1 MAAKKT
7 STEEPKGYAEAMS
20 ELEMI
25 LREIDSNSVDVDV
38 LSEKVQRASYLVD
51 WCTGRITAAQLTID
65 ELVASFGDDDFGDD
79 DDDDLDDDEEDEDD
93 DDFDDED
100 DE

>member
-20 ELEMI
+20 ELETI

-38 LSEKVQRASYLVD
+38 LSTKVQRASYLVD

-65 ELVASFGDDDFGDD
+65 ELVASFEEDDFGDD
-79 DDDDLDDDEEDEDD
+79 DDDDLDNDDDLDD